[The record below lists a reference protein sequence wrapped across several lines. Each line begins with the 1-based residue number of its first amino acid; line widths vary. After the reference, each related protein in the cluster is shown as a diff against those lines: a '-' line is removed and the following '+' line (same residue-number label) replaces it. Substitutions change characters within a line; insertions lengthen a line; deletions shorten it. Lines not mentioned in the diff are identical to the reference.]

1 MSGTTPKGWII
12 LVLVAFSCL
21 MQHAHTQ
28 CTQPEDLPNGE
39 ILSRNSDPTRT
50 YRRGYRMR
58 GTCDPSFRMRPESAR
73 LTCVGD
79 SWEPAIECVPEDC
92 DLLPPFPRGEIMYR
106 AGEAGVVAHYACTE
120 RGYRLHGERRLRCQS
135 DGTWSADSPVC
146 RAMPICEEVE
156 ERDHLIRQ
164 RINGRRREGLWTYG
178 SRHTFSCEEGYILG
192 SSSTSEGFFYPSI
205 ECTRSGWNA
214 SIPICRAMPIC
225 EEVEERD
232 HLIRQRINGS
242 RREGLWT
249 YGSRHTFSCE
259 EGYILGSSSTSE
271 GFFYPSIEC
280 TRSGW
285 NASIPICR
293 AMPICEEVEERDH
306 LIRQRINGSR
316 REGLW
321 TYGSRH
327 TFSCE
332 EGYIL
337 GSSTTSEGFFY
348 PSIECTRS
356 GWNASIPICR
366 AMPICEEVEERDHLI
381 RQRINGSRREG
392 LWTYGSR
399 HTFSCEEGYILGS
412 STTSE
417 GFFYPSIE
425 CTRSGWN
432 ASIPICRAHTQCT
445 QPEDLPN
452 GEILSRNS
460 DPTRT
465 YRRGYK
471 MRVTCDPS
479 FRMRPESARLTCVG
493 DSWEPAIECVPEDCD
508 LLPPFPRGEIMYR
521 AGEAGVVAHYA
532 CTERGYR
539 LHGER
544 RLTCQSDGTWSAD
557 SPVCR
562 DVPRCPPL
570 LEEIEHGR
578 STAENR
584 TYAPKEIISYYCEE
598 GYRTTSIS
606 WRACS
611 LKNIRHTYSAVWLGV
626 TPRCQG
632 DQDFDDIDEIS
643 LKMRENLDMFEAS
656 ALFEAVVSNE
666 TTNNNVDQTA
676 RFIPLSHDT
685 GLDLYFMFDG
695 SSSVGEDNFKKTKR
709 FAKEL
714 VKEIGVTDRR
724 NSLRVGALV
733 FNSETEIG
741 FHAIAFDSTDDVL
754 DAIDSMQYRGGGTNI
769 AKAFEILSTMMI
781 PQTAMLNRDK
791 SFKTVFLI
799 TDGEATEGGDAQEG
813 AREVERQGVT
823 IRCIG
828 ISENATRRSLSAL
841 ASEPLHEHLFFRKDY
856 STLERLIKIVTNQT
870 IDYSECGVSPRRSI
884 NDNLQDTPA
893 NLGDWPWQ
901 IYIQIESTICG
912 GTLIEANWILTAA
925 HCLHSNLTFDVYA
938 GIVNRFDGSRKKLQV
953 NQTILHPDY
962 DPATKR
968 NDIALI
974 QLRKPV
980 KLSFH
985 IRKACLP
992 DPARE
997 NRLLTVGAAVV
1008 TGWGHN
1014 GLVEAGADRSNLLP
1028 EPHLQ
1033 ELTLPLRRREEC
1045 EVSLVGNDEE
1055 DWFDET
1061 MTCAGYL
1068 GREVGPCSGDSGG
1081 PLVKYAKRGNS
1092 RRWTVIGVTSWGIGC
1107 ALQTELHFF
1116 ANVPHFVPWI
1126 NENINPEAA
1135 RLRRNT

>member
-432 ASIPICRAHTQCT
+432 ASIPI
-445 QPEDLPN
+445 
-452 GEILSRNS
+452 
-460 DPTRT
+460 
-465 YRRGYK
+465 
-471 MRVTCDPS
+471 
-479 FRMRPESARLTCVG
+479 
-493 DSWEPAIECVPEDCD
+493 
-508 LLPPFPRGEIMYR
+508 
-521 AGEAGVVAHYA
+521 
-532 CTERGYR
+532 
-539 LHGER
+539 
-544 RLTCQSDGTWSAD
+544 
-557 SPVCR
+557 CR